1 MKFTFKIQ
9 QYQTDA
15 VNAVVNVFQ
24 GQTKASTADMSYLF
38 DQGKLNVLPKDE
50 QSLFLD
56 LLEKQQDVVL
66 GYANA
71 PISLDKADLLKGIQK
86 VQDTYNIKQSSEL
99 IAGQGRCSLDIEM
112 ETGTGKTYVYIKTMF
127 ELNKHY
133 GWNKFII
140 IVPSVA
146 IREGVKKT
154 FEMTEEHFMEQYGKK
169 ARYFIYD
176 SSNLTKIDD
185 FAKSNEINV
194 MIINHQAFALS
205 LNEDNKDKGRGEG
218 KAARIIYGT
227 PDRFG
232 SRRPIDVIAQTN
244 PILILDEPQKLGGK
258 VTQKSMGQFNPL
270 FSINYSAT
278 HKTQHNL
285 VYVLDALDAY
295 NQKLVKKIEVKGIEV
310 INLKGIDSY
319 LYCDKIILS
328 PNKPPRVRMEFE
340 EMQKNGPKKVMK
352 ILEVGSNLYSISK
365 GMNQYKDYTISDI
378 NPHGK
383 GSVTFT
389 NGESI
394 EGGDVVGDVSEIDKR
409 RIQIRET
416 ILSHFEKEEKLF
428 EQGIKTLSLF
438 FIDEVAKYRQY
449 DDEGKARLGEY
460 GKIFEEEYNKVFNNK
475 LLELF
480 DTPYKKYL
488 QKVASEASMVH
499 AGYFSVDKKGHME
512 NSKCERGQD
521 ISNDVSAYDLIMKN
535 KEMLLDLENP
545 VRFIFSHSALREG
558 WDNPNIF
565 QICTLKHSNSEVNK
579 RQEVGRGMRICVNK
593 KGDRMDEQA
602 LGSSVHEVNKLTVIA
617 SESYTDFVSGLQS
630 DIKSDLYD
638 RPTKAT
644 YDYFNNRKLVIDG
657 RTYVIDND
665 KANKIMRYLIKND
678 YVDDDDRIT
687 DTYKND
693 QANGTLAPLTGAL
706 EECAPA
712 VHKLIQGIFDE
723 SVLKEM
729 ISNGKE
735 TQVQENPLNDNFWKK
750 EFQALWNKINHKYA
764 YKVSFDSKELI
775 RKSVQELNAKLSVTS
790 VKYSVSKGEQEAILQ
805 AHMLEQKNGFK
816 TTSTQTSVLDDHHDS
831 DIKYDLIGEVASR
844 TTLTRRTVAEIL
856 KGLFE
861 PKFMMFRENPE
872 EFIRKVSK
880 IINEQKA
887 ALVVDHVS
895 YNTTDGTFDN
905 LIFTAENCRQSF
917 DKAFKANN
925 AIQDF
930 VFTDGTAAKSVERQ
944 FVEALDTAAE
954 VAVYAKMPRTFYIPT
969 PLGKYSPDWAIA
981 FKEGAVKHIYFIAE
995 TKGTMSTMELRP
1007 IELAKIKCADKLFE
1021 KLSNGEVH
1029 YGQVTSY
1036 QDLMNMVLDTKIQ
1049 KTDAQKPRV
1058 LQYKPVSDVLA
1069 KGEYLRKV
1077 AEGSEQYHKK

>member
-24 GQTKASTADMSYLF
+24 GQTKTSASDRSYVF

-50 QSLFLD
+50 QNLFLD
-56 LLEKQQDVVL
+56 LLEKQQDIVL

-71 PISLDKADLLKGIQK
+71 PISLDKANLLKGIQK
-86 VQDTYNIKQSSEL
+86 VQSTYNINQSSEL
-99 IAGQGRCSLDIEM
+99 KAGQGRCSLDIEM

-127 ELNKHY
+127 ELNKQY
-133 GWNKFII
+133 GWNKYII

-194 MIINHQAFALS
+194 MIINHQAFAAS
-205 LNEDNKDKGRGEG
+205 LNEDKKGAGRGG
-218 KAARIIYGT
+218 DKVARIIYGT
-227 PDRFG
+227 PDSFG

-258 VTQKSMGQFNPL
+258 VTQKSMEQFHPL

-295 NQKLVKKIEVKGIEV
+295 NQKLVKKIEVKGIEMT
-310 INLKGIDSY
+310 NLKGIDSY
-319 LYCDKIILS
+319 LYCDKIVLAT
-328 PNKPPRVRMEFE
+328 NKPPRVRLEFE

-352 ILEVGSNLYSISK
+352 ILEVGDNLYSISK
-365 GMNQYKDYTISDI
+365 GMNQYKGYSISDI

-383 GSVTFT
+383 GCVTFT
-389 NGESI
+389 NGECI

-438 FIDEVAKYRQY
+438 FIDEVAKYREY
-449 DDEGKARLGEY
+449 DEEGNATLGEY
-460 GKIFEEEYNKVFNNK
+460 GRIFEEEYNKVFDNK
-475 LLELF
+475 LHELF
-480 DTPYKKYL
+480 DTPYRRYL
-488 QKVASEASMVH
+488 QKVASEVSMVH
-499 AGYFSVDKKGHME
+499 TGYFSVDKKGRLK
-512 NSKCERGQD
+512 NSTCERGQD
-521 ISNDVSAYDLIMKN
+521 ISNDVTAYDLIMKN
-535 KEMLLDLENP
+535 KEMLLDMNNP

-558 WDNPNIF
+558 WDNPNVF

-579 RQEVGRGMRICVNK
+579 RQEVGRGMRICVNQN
-593 KGDRMDEQA
+593 GDRMDEQA
-602 LGSSVHEVNKLTVIA
+602 CGSAVHEINKLTVIA
-617 SESYTDFVSGLQS
+617 SESYTDFVSGLQG
-630 DIKSDLYD
+630 DIRENLYE
-638 RPTKAT
+638 RPSKAT
-644 YDYFNNRKLVIDG
+644 YEYFANRKHMVDG
-657 RTYVIDND
+657 RLYIIDND
-665 KANKIMRYLIKND
+665 KANKIVKYLSKHD

-687 DTYKND
+687 DIYKND
-693 QANGTLAPLTGAL
+693 NENGTLAPLPEAL
-706 EECAPA
+706 KEYAPA

-729 ISNGKE
+729 IGNGKE

-750 EFQALWNKINHKYA
+750 EFQALWNKINHRYA

-775 RKSVQELNAKLSVTS
+775 KKSVQKITTDLTVSQI
-790 VKYSVSKGEQEAILQ
+790 KYTTTKGEQEDSLQ
-805 AHMLEQKNGFK
+805 RHMLEQKSSFK
-816 TTSTQTSVLDDHHDS
+816 TTRTQTGVLDDHHDS
-831 DIKYDLIGEVASR
+831 DIKYDLIGEIAGR

-856 KGLFE
+856 RDMPKA
-861 PKFMMFRENPE
+861 KFMMFRDNPE
-872 EFIRKVSK
+872 EFIRKVAK

-887 ALVVDHVS
+887 ALTVEHIT

-917 DKAFKANN
+917 DKAFKAQN
-925 AIQDF
+925 AIQNY
-930 VFTDGTAAKSVERQ
+930 VFTDGSAEKSVERK
-944 FVEALDTAAE
+944 FAEALDVSDL
-954 VAVYAKMPRTFYIPT
+954 VAVYAKLPRTFYIPT
-969 PLGKYSPDWAIA
+969 PMGKYSPDWAIA
-981 FKEGAVKHIYFIAE
+981 FKEGTVKHVYFIAE
-995 TKGTMSTMELRP
+995 TKGTMESSQLRP
-1007 IELAKIKCADKLFE
+1007 IEEAKIGCARKLFK
-1021 KLSNGEVH
+1021 KLSNGEVYYDH
-1029 YGQVTSY
+1029 VNSYEKLMEIVFDKTIDRSNILSLKKHDNNVSY
-1036 QDLMNMVLDTKIQ
+1036 QEHG
-1049 KTDAQKPRV
+1049 
-1058 LQYKPVSDVLA
+1058 DVLLA
-1069 KGEYLRKV
+1069 
-1077 AEGSEQYHKK
+1077 AESREDFGKKK

>member
-24 GQTKASTADMSYLF
+24 GQTKASAADMSYLF
-38 DQGKLNVLPKDE
+38 DQGKLNVLPQDE

-56 LLEKQQDVVL
+56 LLEKQQDIVL

-71 PISLDKADLLKGIQK
+71 PISLDKAALLKGIQK
-86 VQDTYNIKQSSEL
+86 VQDTYNINQSTE
-99 IAGQGRCSLDIEM
+99 IKAGQGRCSLDIEM

-127 ELNKHY
+127 ELNKQY
-133 GWNKFII
+133 GWNKYIV

-154 FEMTEEHFMEQYGKK
+154 FEMTEAHFMEQYGKK

-194 MIINHQAFALS
+194 MIINHQAFAAS
-205 LNEDNKDKGRGEG
+205 LNEDKKGAGRGG
-218 KAARIIYGT
+218 DKVARIIYGT
-227 PDRFG
+227 PDSFG

-258 VTQKSMGQFNPL
+258 VTQKSMEQFHPL

-310 INLKGIDSY
+310 TNLKGIDSY
-319 LYCDKIILS
+319 LYCDKIVLA
-328 PNKPPRVRMEFE
+328 PNKPPRVRLEFE
-340 EMQKNGPKKVMK
+340 EMQKNGPKKVMR
-352 ILEVGSNLYSISK
+352 ILEVGTNLFNASK
-365 GMNQYKDYTISDI
+365 GMNQYHGYVISDI

-383 GSVTFT
+383 GCVTFT
-389 NGESI
+389 NGERI
-394 EGGDVVGDVSEIDKR
+394 EGGDVVGDVSEMDKR

-449 DDEGKARLGEY
+449 DAEGNATLGEY

-475 LLELF
+475 LQELF
-480 DTPYKKYL
+480 ESPYRSYL
-488 QKVASEASMVH
+488 QKVASEVSMVH
-499 AGYFSVDKKGHME
+499 TGYFSVDKKGRSVD
-512 NSKCERGQD
+512 SKCERGQD

-535 KEMLLDLENP
+535 KEMLLDMNNP

-558 WDNPNIF
+558 WDNPNVF

-579 RQEVGRGMRICVNK
+579 RQEVGRGMRICVNQD
-593 KGDRMDEQA
+593 GDRMDEQA
-602 LGSSVHEVNKLTVIA
+602 CGSVVHEINKLTVIA
-617 SESYTDFVSGLQS
+617 SESYTDFVSGLQG
-630 DIKSDLYD
+630 DIRENLYE

-644 YDYFNNRKLVIDG
+644 YEYFANRKLMVDG
-657 RTYVIDND
+657 RLYIIDND
-665 KANKIMRYLIKND
+665 KANKIVKYLSKHD

-687 DTYKND
+687 DIYKND
-693 QANGTLAPLTGAL
+693 KENGTLAQLPEAL
-706 EECAPA
+706 KEYAPA

-723 SVLKEM
+723 SVLAEM
-729 ISNGKE
+729 ISDGKE
-735 TQVQENPLNDNFWKK
+735 TKVQDNPLNENFWKN
-750 EFQALWNKINHKYA
+750 EFQALWHKINHRYA
-764 YKVSFDSKELI
+764 YKVSFDSNELI
-775 RKSVQELNAKLSVTS
+775 NKSVQKLSTELTVS
-790 VKYSVSKGEQEAILQ
+790 KIKYTTTKGEQEENLQ
-805 AHMLEQKNGFK
+805 RHMLEQKNSFK
-816 TTSTQTSVLDDHHDS
+816 TTRTQTGILDDHHDS
-831 DIKYDLIGEVASR
+831 DIKYDLIGEIVSR

-856 KGLFE
+856 RCM
-861 PKFMMFRENPE
+861 PQAKFMMFRDNPE
-872 EFIRKVSK
+872 EFIRKVAK

-887 ALVVDHVS
+887 ALTVEHIT

-917 DKAFKANN
+917 DKAFKAQN
-925 AIQDF
+925 AIQDY
-930 VFTDGTAAKSVERQ
+930 VFTDGSAEKSVERK
-944 FVEALDTAAE
+944 FAEALDAAAE

-969 PLGKYSPDWAIA
+969 PMGKYSPDWAIA

-995 TKGTMSTMELRP
+995 TKGSMESMDLRP
-1007 IELAKIKCADKLFE
+1007 IENAKIKCAGKLFE
-1021 KLSNGEVH
+1021 KLSNGDVH
-1029 YGQVTSY
+1029 YGQVTNY
-1036 QDLMNMVLDTKIQ
+1036 QDLLNIVMDGNVDRYKIISMS
-1049 KTDAQKPRV
+1049 KN
-1058 LQYKPVSDVLA
+1058 YKQHSYVSQPDLGLKA
-1069 KGEYLRKV
+1069 AESRDEY
-1077 AEGSEQYHKK
+1077 GKKE

>member
-24 GQTKASTADMSYLF
+24 GQTKTSASDRSYVF

-50 QSLFLD
+50 QDLFLD
-56 LLEKQQDVVL
+56 LLEKEQDIVL

-71 PISLDKADLLKGIQK
+71 PISLDKANLLKGIQK
-86 VQDTYNIKQSSEL
+86 VQSTYNINQSSEL
-99 IAGQGRCSLDIEM
+99 KAGQGRCSLDIEM

-127 ELNKHY
+127 ELNKQY
-133 GWNKFII
+133 GWNKYIV

-194 MIINHQAFALS
+194 MIINNQAFAAS
-205 LNEDNKDKGRGEG
+205 LNEDKKGAGRGG
-218 KAARIIYGT
+218 DKVARIIYGT
-227 PDRFG
+227 PDSFG

-258 VTQKSMGQFNPL
+258 VTQKSMEQFHPL

-295 NQKLVKKIEVKGIEV
+295 NQKLVKKIEVKGIEMT
-310 INLKGIDSY
+310 NLKGIDSY
-319 LYCDKIILS
+319 LYCDKIVLA
-328 PNKPPRVRMEFE
+328 PNKPPRVRLEFE

-352 ILEVGSNLYSISK
+352 VLNVGDNLYSISK
-365 GMNQYKDYTISDI
+365 GMNQYKGYSISDI

-383 GSVTFT
+383 GCVTFT
-389 NGESI
+389 NGERI

-449 DDEGKARLGEY
+449 DEEGNATLGEY
-460 GKIFEEEYNKVFNNK
+460 GRIFEEEYNKVFDNK
-475 LLELF
+475 LHELF
-480 DTPYKKYL
+480 DTPYRRYL
-488 QKVASEASMVH
+488 QKVASEVSMVH
-499 AGYFSVDKKGHME
+499 TGYFSVDKKGRSVD
-512 NSKCERGQD
+512 SKCERGQD

-535 KEMLLDLENP
+535 KEMLLDMNNP

-558 WDNPNIF
+558 WDNPNVF

-579 RQEVGRGMRICVNK
+579 RQEVGRGMRICVNQN
-593 KGDRMDEQA
+593 GDRMDEQVC
-602 LGSSVHEVNKLTVIA
+602 GSAVHEINKLTVIA
-617 SESYTDFVSGLQS
+617 SESYTDFVSGLQG
-630 DIKSDLYD
+630 DIRENLYE
-638 RPTKAT
+638 RPSKAT
-644 YDYFNNRKLVIDG
+644 YEYFANRKLMVDG
-657 RTYVIDND
+657 RLYIIDND
-665 KANKIMRYLIKND
+665 KANKIVKYLSKHD

-687 DTYKND
+687 DIYKND
-693 QANGTLAPLTGAL
+693 NENGTLAPLPEAL
-706 EECAPA
+706 KEYAPA

-729 ISNGKE
+729 ISDGKE

-750 EFQALWNKINHKYA
+750 EFQALWNKINHRYA

-775 RKSVQELNAKLSVTS
+775 KKSVQKITTDLTVSQI
-790 VKYSVSKGEQEAILQ
+790 KYTTTKGEQEDSLQ
-805 AHMLEQKNGFK
+805 RHMLEQKSSFK
-816 TTSTQTSVLDDHHDS
+816 TTRTQTGVLDDHHDS
-831 DIKYDLIGEVASR
+831 DIKYDLIGEIAGR
-844 TTLTRRTVAEIL
+844 TTLTRKTVAEIL
-856 KGLFE
+856 RCM
-861 PKFMMFRENPE
+861 PQAKFMMFRENPE
-872 EFIRKVSK
+872 EFIRKVAK

-887 ALVVDHVS
+887 ALTVEHIT

-917 DKAFKANN
+917 DKAFKAQN
-925 AIQDF
+925 AIQNY
-930 VFTDGTAAKSVERQ
+930 VFTDGSAEKSVERK
-944 FVEALDTAAE
+944 FAEALDAAAE

-969 PLGKYSPDWAIA
+969 PMGKYSPDWAIA

-995 TKGTMSTMELRP
+995 TKGSMESMDLRP
-1007 IELAKIKCADKLFE
+1007 IENAKIKCAGKLFE
-1021 KLSNGEVH
+1021 KLSNGDVH
-1029 YGQVTSY
+1029 YGQVTNY
-1036 QDLMNMVLDTKIQ
+1036 QDLLNIVMDGNVDRNKIISIS
-1049 KTDAQKPRV
+1049 KN
-1058 LQYKPVSDVLA
+1058 YKQHSYVSQPDIGLKA
-1069 KGEYLRKV
+1069 AESHDEYGKQ
-1077 AEGSEQYHKK
+1077 E